1 MKFENA
7 EKLVTNLHD
16 KTEYAVYIRNSKQA
30 LNHGLVLK
38 KVYRVIKFTQK
49 AWLKPYIDMNTKVRE
64 KAKYNFVKDFFKF
77 MNNAIFGKSMED
89 VTKQKY

>member
-1 MKFENA
+1 MFYTLK
-7 EKLVTNLHD
+7 NL
-16 KTEYAVYIRNSKQA
+16 KEA
-30 LNHGLVLK
+30 LRQGLVFK
-38 KVYRVIKFTQK
+38 KFINFNQK

-64 KAKYNFVKDFFKF
+64 KAKYNFVKDLFKF

>member
-1 MKFENA
+1 MI
-7 EKLVTNLHD
+7 KLNMFYTLKNL
-16 KTEYAVYIRNSKQA
+16 KEA
-30 LNHGLVLK
+30 LRQGLVFK
-38 KVYRVIKFTQK
+38 KFINFNQK

>member
-1 MKFENA
+1 MFYTLKDLKE
-7 EKLVTNLHD
+7 
-16 KTEYAVYIRNSKQA
+16 A
-30 LNHGLVLK
+30 LRHGLVFK
-38 KVYRVIKFTQK
+38 KFINFNQK
-49 AWLKPYIDMNTKVRE
+49 TWPKPYIDMNTKVRE

>member
-1 MKFENA
+1 MFYTLK
-7 EKLVTNLHD
+7 NL
-16 KTEYAVYIRNSKQA
+16 KEA
-30 LNHGLVLK
+30 LRQGLVFK
-38 KVYRVIKFTQK
+38 KFINFNQK